1 MLGIPLFLGFLAA
14 ASILTL
20 TPGLDTAMVLRSAAA
35 FGPRP
40 AAFAAAG
47 IAGGCLAWG
56 AVVSLG
62 LGALLQASQTGY
74 TILKLAGAAYLIF
87 WGLNLLIKP
96 RSAIRQPASELR
108 ATSSLLLRRGF
119 LTNILNPK
127 VGVFYISFLPQFIPH
142 GANVAL
148 YAFFLACVHVALTL
162 LWFAL
167 LIIATIPLG
176 RLLQSPKIVKTLD
189 RLTGAVFIGFGLKLL
204 ASKA

>member
-1 MLGIPLFLGFLAA
+1 LPPPALPPA
-14 ASILTL
+14 AS
-20 TPGLDTAMVLRSAAA
+20 PGVPWFLLVWA
-35 FGPRP
+35 
-40 AAFAAAG
+40 
-47 IAGGCLAWG
+47 
-56 AVVSLG
+56 
-62 LGALLQASQTGY
+62 ALLQASQTGY

-96 RSAIRQPASELR
+96 RRAIMNTPGELR

-142 GANVAL
+142 GANVAF